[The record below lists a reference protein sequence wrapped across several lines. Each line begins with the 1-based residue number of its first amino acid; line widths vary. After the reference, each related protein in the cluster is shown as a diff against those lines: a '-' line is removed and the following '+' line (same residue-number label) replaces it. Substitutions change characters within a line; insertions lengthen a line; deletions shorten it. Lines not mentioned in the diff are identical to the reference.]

1 MTDGD
6 SRRFGSDTG
15 MPAAGEA
22 AGLAKPLAFIGIGP
36 AERALAQLLWRMVEP
51 HADAIID
58 EFYQRVGAAKIT
70 PHVNERALGRLK
82 TRQKE
87 HWAALFG
94 SAFDEN
100 YANSVRRI
108 GIRHRDIAL
117 DPLWHIA
124 GYMVLKIEMVKIIVS
139 SPLTPHEKGHLVKT
153 LDKYV
158 AIDMGLAL
166 STYNAS
172 ILD

>member
-1 MTDGD
+1 MSLGEV
-6 SRRFGSDTG
+6 RRSESPAVAGSL
-15 MPAAGEA
+15 AG
-22 AGLAKPLAFIGIGP
+22 PLSFLEIGTT
-36 AERALAQLLWRMVEP
+36 ERTLAQLIWKLVSP
-51 HADAIID
+51 HADRIID
-58 EFYQRVGAAKIT
+58 DFYARVADARISAY
-70 PHVNERALGRLK
+70 VNPLAVGRLK
-82 TRQKE
+82 TRQKA
-87 HWAALFG
+87 HWESLFG
-94 SAFDEN
+94 SAFDES

-117 DPLWHIA
+117 DPLWHVA
-124 GYMVLKIEMVKIIVS
+124 GYMIMKIEMVKIIVA
-139 SPLTPHEKGHLVKT
+139 SPLTPQEKGHLAKT

>member
-1 MTDGD
+1 MSASNAPRIEPEADAAP
-6 SRRFGSDTG
+6 
-15 MPAAGEA
+15 PAAFMS
-22 AGLAKPLAFIGIGP
+22 LAKPLTFLGIGA
-36 AERALAQLLWRMVEP
+36 AEKALARLLWQLIEP
-51 HADAIID
+51 HADDIID
-58 EFYQRVGAAKIT
+58 SFYARVADAQIT
-70 PHVNERALGRLK
+70 AHVTSRAVGRLK
-82 TRQKE
+82 VRQKE

-94 SAFDEN
+94 SEFNDT

-117 DPLWHIA
+117 DPLWHVA
-124 GYMVLKIEMVKIIVS
+124 GYMMMKIEMVKVVVAA
-139 SPLTPHEKGHLVKT
+139 PLTPHEKGHLIKT

-172 ILD
+172 IVD